1 MTQVVQLDDLQ
12 VQVFFMQKEQEEQVL
27 EEKPLGPPPGPWVS
41 TLQKSPTLLK
51 VCCGEYDEAGSPIRL
66 LFDSV

>member
-27 EEKPLGPPPGPWVS
+27 EEKPLGPPPGGFVS
-41 TLQKSPTLLK
+41 TLLK
-51 VCCGEYDEAGSPIRL
+51 GCCGIEASSIRL
-66 LFDSV
+66 LFESFSKPPN